1 MGKAEFA
8 GWLRH
13 FALITE
19 SLEPAGS
26 ILIDKKPLHILIAIL
41 RQFQRKKRV
50 EIIAHGN
57 ALDVASCGMLHL
69 HLHPRSDGEP
79 IFAVGICHTTHLCH
93 NLLDFR
99 ILILNLHLI
108 QTTFKFRFRPSVRH
122 QFPGLHGS
130 LLRNA
135 LRLHVAGYLVHHA
148 NQSRFEVILTE
159 RNKILQF
166 VQYLM
171 VDAHLPV
178 SYQTLPVFGF
188 RSSIASHQFQE
199 ERLIE
204 SILPVFLLQLVDE
217 RKPHLLIHSLKGS
230 PVEHII
236 SPMTF
241 GPGTLALE
249 SHVMNTFHD
258 ELSHTIIEYLALDL
272 TIHHLTY
279 EFLHLF
285 TSFRNRH
292 FQGKEMNQIILQRV
306 FLQIPRH
313 GCACRIRNLYLPRL
327 TEVVQHLQVILRLR
341 QILVILVF
349 HLISSIKFT
358 FSSF

>member
-1 MGKAEFA
+1 
-8 GWLRH
+8 
-13 FALITE
+13 
-19 SLEPAGS
+19 
-26 ILIDKKPLHILIAIL
+26 
-41 RQFQRKKRV
+41 
-50 EIIAHGN
+50 
-57 ALDVASCGMLHL
+57 MLHL

-79 IFAVGICHTTHLCH
+79 IFAVGICHTPHLRY

-99 ILILNLHLI
+99 IFILNLHLV
-108 QTTFKFRFRPSVRH
+108 QAAFKLRFRPSVRH

-249 SHVMNTFHD
+249 SHVMNAFHD

-272 TIHHLTY
+272 AVHHLTH

-292 FQGKEMNQIILQRV
+292 FQGKEMNEIILQRV

-313 GCACRIRNLYLPRL
+313 GCACRIRNLHLPRL
-327 TEVVQHLQVILRLR
+327 AEVV
-341 QILVILVF
+341 
-349 HLISSIKFT
+349 
-358 FSSF
+358 